1 MRSRRRQV
9 PWMHRRSRYLI
20 AAVAILGAINTG
32 YLTAT
37 KLIGTEAA
45 CPTSGCQQV
54 LSGPYAY
61 VFGLPLALFGLLA
74 YLAITAFALAPLA
87 INPDT
92 NKQLRNNLENWTWLL
107 LFMGS
112 TAMMVFSGYLMYIM
126 FSQYVVPFGAAGICV
141 FCLLSAIFA
150 LTLFVLTLKGRD
162 WEDKGQLLFTGVI
175 VAMVTIVGTLGVYAI
190 PGGGGATT
198 AETSGATGA
207 PITTTSGESEIA
219 LAQHLTAIGA
229 KMYSAYWC
237 PHCHDQKQRFG
248 SEAFALINN
257 IECAEDGYNSQ
268 TAVCLEAAPTIEA
281 ATGRSFGYPTWEI
294 NGRYLVG
301 AQSLNQ
307 LADVSGYQGPRN
319 FAN

>member
-20 AAVAILGAINTG
+20 AAVGILGALNTG
-32 YLTAT
+32 YITAT
-37 KLIGTEAA
+37 KLIGTETA
-45 CPTSGCQQV
+45 CPTTGCQQV

-74 YLAITAFALAPLA
+74 YLAITGFAIAPLLV
-87 INPDT
+87 NPDT

-126 FSQYVVPFGAAGICV
+126 YTQYVVPFGAGGICV
-141 FCLLSAIFA
+141 FCILSALFA
-150 LTLFVLTLKGRD
+150 LTLFILTLKGRD
-162 WEDKGQLLFTGVI
+162 WEDKGQLFFTGVI
-175 VAMVTIVGTLGVYAI
+175 VAMVTIVGTLGVYA
-190 PGGGGATT
+190 GAGNGGATT
-198 AETSGATGA
+198 AQTAGATGA

-219 LAQHLTAIGA
+219 LAQHLTSIGA

-237 PHCHDQKQRFG
+237 PHCHDQKQTFG

-257 IECAEDGYNSQ
+257 VECAEDGYNSQ
-268 TAVCLEAAPTIEA
+268 AALCQEVAPDIEA
-281 ATGRSFGYPTWEI
+281 QTGRSFGFPTWEI
-294 NGRYLVG
+294 NGRYYVG
-301 AQSLNQ
+301 RQSLSQ
-307 LADVSGYQGPRN
+307 LADASGYQGPRN